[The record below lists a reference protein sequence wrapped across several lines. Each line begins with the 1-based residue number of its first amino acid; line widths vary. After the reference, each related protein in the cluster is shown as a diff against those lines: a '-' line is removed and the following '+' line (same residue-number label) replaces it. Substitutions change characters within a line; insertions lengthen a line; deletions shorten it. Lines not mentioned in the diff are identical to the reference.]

1 MTRPPWEPQAEPG
14 GPPGGPPGAAA
25 PRRRSLALLS
35 LARARGLQ
43 MRNALDQQIREAPL
57 RTLAVAVLLVLIW
70 VALYV
75 LLDGVLGYVRRL
87 GLVAGIA
94 NHAIFVHFFLVLA
107 VMLAFS
113 NAILTF
119 STLYGRHEAGHL
131 LAMPVDPRQIV
142 CAKWVEGMLLSSWSF
157 LLLGGPLMLAVASN
171 TQVEWY
177 YYPLFLAHFVAFV
190 AMPACAGLLAAWAI
204 AMFAPRR
211 PLRAVGAISVAIG
224 LGALYWIARA
234 SSASWESERWVEEL
248 FGNLRFLRQPLMPNT
263 WTANGIVAVMERD
276 VGESLL
282 YLGIVLGNAAFV
294 SWATINVLGRSW
306 PLAYSRALQGRY
318 SPTIRRG
325 WITGACCAPARL
337 LLPRA
342 MHRLLL
348 KDVRHFMRDARQWT
362 QIVIMFGLLLVYVAN
377 LQRLPLDVESSPSK
391 NLMTFLNLT
400 TVSLI
405 LATFTSRFVF
415 PMVSLESQQLWLLEL
430 LPLRRVTLLLVKFF
444 FALALTVVS
453 AGGVMWLAVHMLDL
467 HPFWSMVTMLVCL
480 SICIGLS
487 GLAIGLGAR
496 FPVFGQRNP
505 ARIAAG
511 FGGTFNL
518 IASMLF
524 VLVEIGG
531 VAILSLMRVSSESE
545 LSAPNNL
552 TPEGWLLLSGL
563 LGLGVVVAT
572 GALAIG
578 AQHFNRLEG

>member
-1 MTRPPWEPQAEPG
+1 
-14 GPPGGPPGAAA
+14 
-25 PRRRSLALLS
+25 
-35 LARARGLQ
+35 
-43 MRNALDQQIREAPL
+43 
-57 RTLAVAVLLVLIW
+57 
-70 VALYV
+70 
-75 LLDGVLGYVRRL
+75 
-87 GLVAGIA
+87 
-94 NHAIFVHFFLVLA
+94 
-107 VMLAFS
+107 
-113 NAILTF
+113 
-119 STLYGRHEAGHL
+119 
-131 LAMPVDPRQIV
+131 
-142 CAKWVEGMLLSSWSF
+142 
-157 LLLGGPLMLAVASN
+157 
-171 TQVEWY
+171 
-177 YYPLFLAHFVAFV
+177 
-190 AMPACAGLLAAWAI
+190 
-204 AMFAPRR
+204 
-211 PLRAVGAISVAIG
+211 
-224 LGALYWIARA
+224 
-234 SSASWESERWVEEL
+234 
-248 FGNLRFLRQPLMPNT
+248 
-263 WTANGIVAVMERD
+263 
-276 VGESLL
+276 
-282 YLGIVLGNAAFV
+282 
-294 SWATINVLGRSW
+294 
-306 PLAYSRALQGRY
+306 
-318 SPTIRRG
+318 
-325 WITGACCAPARL
+325 GACCAPARL
-337 LLPRA
+337 LLPRT

-377 LQRLPLDVESSPSK
+377 LQRLPLDVESGPSK

-467 HPFWSMVTMLVCL
+467 HPFWSTVTMLVCL

-524 VLVEIGG
+524 VLVQIGG
-531 VAILSLMRVSSESE
+531 VAILSLMRASSESE
-545 LSAPNNL
+545 LSMANNL

-563 LGLGVVVAT
+563 LGLGVVVAA